1 MWRFLHAILGTCAG
15 DVSSTLELHEPDQV
29 WHGDVGRHEEPVGDH
44 HRVEVSK
51 VRAARAYGTIA
62 GRATSS
68 VMTLHERLLD
78 IVAELVAIWVSGRDE
93 RLR

>member
-1 MWRFLHAILGTCAG
+1 MWRFLHAILGACAS
-15 DVSSTLELHEPDQV
+15 DVSSLLALHDPDQV
-29 WHGDVGRHEEPVGDH
+29 WHGDVGRHKEPAGDH

-51 VRAARAYGTIA
+51 VRAARASGTIA

-78 IVAELVAIWVSGRDE
+78 IVAELVEILVSGRDE